1 MGTQEEEKRLRSLI
15 SLRRQGDSKG
25 KPEGDRE
32 EWKKGLVFG
41 MVWPWEVT
49 LIELGRH
56 GSNSVFI
63 NLRVHWI
70 SCEIW
75 SLNGVVCKGEF
86 TSQPQPLNIDRMRH
100 REGDVKRHK

>member
-1 MGTQEEEKRLRSLI
+1 MTSW
-15 SLRRQGDSKG
+15 RRQGDSEG

-32 EWKKGLVFG
+32 EWKNGLVFG
-41 MVWPWEVT
+41 IVQHWEVT

-56 GSNSVFI
+56 GSNLVFI

-75 SLNGVVCKGEF
+75 SLNGVVCKEI
-86 TSQPQPLNIDRMRH
+86 SEASSPLDLDI
-100 REGDVKRHK
+100 

>member
-1 MGTQEEEKRLRSLI
+1 MTVRA
-15 SLRRQGDSKG
+15 

-32 EWKKGLVFG
+32 EWKKNGLVFG
-41 MVWPWEVT
+41 MVGPWEVT

-63 NLRVHWI
+63 NSRVHWI

-75 SLNGVVCKGEF
+75 SLNVVVCKE
-86 TSQPQPLNIDRMRH
+86 SSEASSPLDLNL
-100 REGDVKRHK
+100 